1 VLHPYFKLAYI
12 KLAWRGAEEQEAEC
26 QKGNRQAKNWQDEV
40 QKILERMV
48 SQRFH
53 PCSCPDLFMVPNGM
67 VLEGPSSGISHCAS
81 YIH

>member
-12 KLAWRGAEEQEAEC
+12 KLAWGGAGEQEAEC
-26 QKGNRQAKNWQDEV
+26 RKGNRQAKNWQDEA
-40 QKILERMV
+40 QKILEQTV

-53 PCSCPDLFMVPNGM
+53 PHSCPDSFTIPDGM
-67 VLEGPSSGISHCAS
+67 ILEDLSSGISHCGS